1 MQWTQTRIW
10 KGNTEIYKKLTYRCI
25 DANPNQRPTAK
36 ELYELF
42 DFWDN
47 SILGASDKEE
57 NFGYRGKEI
66 NAIFEKADKEIPNI
80 STSYEKDPDAVYT
93 SRAFTFSNLPKPTNS
108 SIYLNDKEN
117 YEDNS
122 FII

>member
-36 ELYELF
+36 ELYEIF

-47 SILGASDKEE
+47 SILGASNEE
-57 NFGYRGKEI
+57 EEFGYKGKEI

-80 STSYEKDPDAVYT
+80 S
-93 SRAFTFSNLPKPTNS
+93 NL
-108 SIYLNDKEN
+108 I
-117 YEDNS
+117 
-122 FII
+122 